1 MANHSQNLG
10 NFKDLTKVPNDLG
23 EVKDMTEHTIRDC
36 LVETKDWKKD
46 LKSYRDLKEAIDLDV
61 LSTDIDDA
69 ATTKLDEAYE
79 EMSNTVTKKM
89 EDEDEK
95 VTTVMVCST
104 HMKITED
111 FISHQ
116 FIVGG
121 IQVNM
126 TLDTGAQGP
135 DA

>member
-1 MANHSQNLG
+1 MCRSANASHS
-10 NFKDLTKVPNDLG
+10 V
-23 EVKDMTEHTIRDC
+23 VR
-36 LVETKDWKKD
+36 
-46 LKSYRDLKEAIDLDV
+46 A
-61 LSTDIDDA
+61 
-69 ATTKLDEAYE
+69 
-79 EMSNTVTKKM
+79 VTKKM